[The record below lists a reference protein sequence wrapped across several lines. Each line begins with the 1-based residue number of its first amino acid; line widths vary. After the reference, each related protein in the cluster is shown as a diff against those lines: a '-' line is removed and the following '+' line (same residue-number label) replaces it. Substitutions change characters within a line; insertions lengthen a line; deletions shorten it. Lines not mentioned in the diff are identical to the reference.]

1 MKHYAVCNFFS
12 DGIAWFDTF
21 KQAAA
26 TISFVNTKRNRR
38 HDTQMPSETFF
49 QTASVFHIQS
59 KPTQEAYFWTGHC
72 AQMKSSKP

>member
-1 MKHYAVCNFFS
+1 MPSATFFS

-49 QTASVFHIQS
+49 QTALCSTFKASQRRKLIFGPGIAR
-59 KPTQEAYFWTGHC
+59 K
-72 AQMKSSKP
+72 